1 MTRKVANHISQQ
13 LGENATV
20 ELAEAESLINFYGR
34 KRYPMS
40 FEDGLAKRAKSHSPT
55 GDTHGTTMRP

>member
-20 ELAEAESLINFYGR
+20 ELLAGAESFILW
-34 KRYPMS
+34 KRYPTS
-40 FEDGLAKRAKSHSPT
+40 FEDGPAKRAKPHSPT
-55 GDTHGTTMRP
+55 GHTHGTTMRP